1 MSNKQVPAVYRSII
15 DDVIHQVRP
24 EFEQIGVEEAV
35 LQELL
40 RLWELKLA
48 QSRVADFSNDE
59 RMGPVA
65 GQFLPLTQEEG
76 SVKKE
81 GGDEKPGIKGEDE
94 DAINSDLDS
103 SEDELDEEAEL
114 AGGGDDQGGD
124 IVIALYE
131 KVQRVKNKWKV
142 TLKDGLISVNG
153 KDYLFSKCNGEFE
166 W

>member
-1 MSNKQVPAVYRSII
+1 MQ
-15 DDVIHQVRP
+15 
-24 EFEQIGVEEAV
+24 
-35 LQELL
+35 
-40 RLWELKLA
+40 
-48 QSRVADFSNDE
+48 
-59 RMGPVA
+59 
-65 GQFLPLTQEEG
+65 G

-131 KVQRVKNKWKV
+131 KVSPTSGSLTLALYIERLIRVVLRYNESR
-142 TLKDGLISVNG
+142 TSGR
-153 KDYLFSKCNGEFE
+153 
-166 W
+166 